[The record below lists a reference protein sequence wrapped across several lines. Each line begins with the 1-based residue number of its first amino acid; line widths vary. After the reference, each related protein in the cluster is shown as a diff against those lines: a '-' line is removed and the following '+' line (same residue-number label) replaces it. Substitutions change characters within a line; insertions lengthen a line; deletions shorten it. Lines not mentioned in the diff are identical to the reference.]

1 MSYDN
6 HQYFQSMAGN
16 DEITTATAGD
26 KAFITPS
33 SPIKVI
39 RWGYIVTTV
48 LGNANLVAALYY
60 RPTAGSDTDRVN
72 AWGGTITPGAA
83 TAVGKGV
90 QHTLTTG
97 EGDRTSPIPEAVI
110 VPGEELVIEVTTTAS
125 SGAVYWFVEYQPLS
139 NSEYSYLTTGSSGN
153 MTEKAS

>member
-16 DEITTATAGD
+16 DESTTATAGD

-48 LGNANLVAALYY
+48 LGNTNLVAALDY
-60 RPTAGSDTDRVN
+60 RPTAGSDTDR
-72 AWGGTITPGAA
+72 
-83 TAVGKGV
+83 
-90 QHTLTTG
+90 QQL
-97 EGDRTSPIPEAVI
+97 
-110 VPGEELVIEVTTTAS
+110 
-125 SGAVYWFVEYQPLS
+125 
-139 NSEYSYLTTGSSGN
+139 
-153 MTEKAS
+153 